1 MTCPCGTGLELE
13 ACCGSIIS
21 GARPAPTPEAL
32 MRSRYTAYAQKNA
45 VYIVD
50 SHDPESRDDTDFAA
64 TRDWAERTTWL
75 GLEVL
80 GTKAGGADDERGE
93 VEFVA
98 RFADE
103 QGREHSHHERST
115 FVRRDGLWYFQDGK
129 VVPPPPVTRAPKVG
143 RNDPCPC
150 GSGKKHKKCCGARA
164 A

>member
-1 MTCPCGTGLELE
+1 MACPCGTGLELE

-21 GARPAPTPEAL
+21 GARAAPTAEAL
-32 MRSRYTAYAQKNA
+32 MRSRYTAYALKNA
-45 VYIVD
+45 EYVVQ
-50 SHDPESRDDTDFAA
+50 SHDPEQRDDTDLDA

-80 GTKAGGADDERGE
+80 DTEAGGPDDDEGV

-98 RFADE
+98 RFADA
-103 QGREHSHHERST
+103 QGREHRHHERST
-115 FVRRDGLWYFQDGK
+115 FVRRDGRWYFQDGK
-129 VVPPPPVTRAPKVG
+129 MVQAPVTRGAPKVG